1 MNVPSGSIFDKEW
14 HERQQKTTAQEATE
28 DGSDQRLCAPFV
40 PPASRL
46 STMRLATSRSA
57 CVAVLLWLTVILQ
70 LTGHASCLA
79 ATSTT
84 SSTPSDRITSV
95 VSTKKNGGH
104 SRTFSFQDTDAQT
117 KQARRQKLDVR
128 SLANNIQSGLRS
140 TFLPSGFPVR
150 TPKGYLQ
157 YSIWSW
163 IQDLSTQLR
172 AVLATQ
178 RVLEGIGVGR
188 EGATALSALMN
199 FIVRDGCGMAATLLF
214 TSVAA
219 SRFKAD
225 IKRWRLFADIMVDIG
240 ITLEV
245 AAGQVAPGLF
255 LPMICVGNMCKAI
268 CGVAAGACGGA
279 INLHWAVGSD
289 ISDINAKFGA
299 QHTVTGSLGLVFA
312 ALFAKS
318 VSTVKLTHLWI
329 LYSALTALHI
339 FANMRCMRLIAF
351 NSLNTVR
358 MDLLVSDFFESW
370 SQQPPLPLQPA
381 ETTSVAESPSASL
394 PPPISISQQEP
405 LFFWPRLRRRK
416 LASIPIHFGVSFNE
430 FSEQSGKSLA
440 DLQTLMSSDAPYW
453 VSSGHGQSS
462 GAVVVA
468 IRTDATPTDQA
479 KAYFH
484 ALLLGQELQ
493 RQKNKSVGSDNADAA
508 ERAVQAEKVASA
520 GLEHA
525 WSTFET
531 KCRQA
536 GWDLAASEL
545 RTRGYEIDIER

>member
-1 MNVPSGSIFDKEW
+1 
-14 HERQQKTTAQEATE
+14 
-28 DGSDQRLCAPFV
+28 
-40 PPASRL
+40 
-46 STMRLATSRSA
+46 MRLATPSSSGCWA
-57 CVAVLLWLTVILQ
+57 AVLLWFTVILQ
-70 LTGHASCLA
+70 LTGYATCLA
-79 ATSTT
+79 VTTSV
-84 SSTPSDRITSV
+84 SSTPASKSDRITSV

-104 SRTFSFQDTDAQT
+104 SQTFSFHETERDATGASIT
-117 KQARRQKLDVR
+117 KQPTQQLRQKKLNDIR
-128 SLANNIQSGLRS
+128 SLAYNIQSGLRS

-150 TPKGYLQ
+150 TPVGYLQ
-157 YSIWSW
+157 YSVWSW

-178 RVLEGIGVGR
+178 RVLEGVGVGR

-199 FIVRDGCGMAATLLF
+199 FLVRDGCGMAASLLF

-245 AAGQVAPGLF
+245 AAAQVPPELF

-279 INLHWAVGSD
+279 INLHWSTGSD

-318 VSTVKLTHLWI
+318 VSTVKLSHLWT

-339 FANMRCMRLIAF
+339 FANRRCMRLIAF

-358 MDLLVSDFFESW
+358 MGMVVSDFFESW
-370 SQQPPLPLQPA
+370 SQRPPLQPA
-381 ETTSVAESPSASL
+381 ETTALIEESPVSAL
-394 PPPISISQQEP
+394 PSPIRIAKQEP
-405 LFFWPRLRRRK
+405 LFFWPRLGRRK
-416 LASIPIHFGVSFNE
+416 RVSSTPIHFGVSFNE
-430 FSEQSGKSLA
+430 FSEQSGKSLTELQ
-440 DLQTLMSSDAPYW
+440 DLLSSETPYW
-453 VSSGHGQSS
+453 ISSGRSS
-462 GAVVVA
+462 HLVVVVA
-468 IRTDATPTDQA
+468 LRTDATPVDQA

-484 ALLLGQELQ
+484 ALLLGQELE
-493 RQKNKSVGSDNADAA
+493 RQKAKAGAGSGDDA
-508 ERAVQAEKVASA
+508 ERAVAAEKAVADELESA
-520 GLEHA
+520 WNSFA
-525 WSTFET
+525 T

-536 GWDLAASEL
+536 GWDLSASEL
-545 RTRGYEIDIER
+545 RTRGYEIDIQR

>member
-1 MNVPSGSIFDKEW
+1 
-14 HERQQKTTAQEATE
+14 
-28 DGSDQRLCAPFV
+28 
-40 PPASRL
+40 
-46 STMRLATSRSA
+46 MRLLATPCSVGCGA
-57 CVAVLLWLTVILQ
+57 AVLLWLTVILQ
-70 LTGHASCLA
+70 LTGQATVTSLA
-79 ATSTT
+79 VTPTT
-84 SSTPSDRITSV
+84 GSSVSNISSNTPDRIISV

-104 SRTFSFQDTDAQT
+104 SQTFSFHETETETETDAKGTNMKPAASQ
-117 KQARRQKLDVR
+117 RQKTKKTKLNDVR

-150 TPKGYLQ
+150 TPAGYLQ
-157 YSIWSW
+157 YSVWSW

-178 RVLEGIGVGR
+178 RVLEGVGVGR

-199 FIVRDGCGMAATLLF
+199 FLVRDGCGMAASLLF

-245 AAGQVAPGLF
+245 AAAQVPPELF
-255 LPMICVGNMCKAI
+255 LPMICVGNMCKAV

-279 INLHWAVGSD
+279 INLHWSTGSD

-318 VSTVKLTHLWI
+318 VSTVKLSHLWT

-339 FANMRCMRLIAF
+339 FANRRCMRLIAF

-358 MDLLVSDFFESW
+358 MGMVVSDFFESW
-370 SQQPPLPLQPA
+370 SQRPAPPQSSSSSSSV
-381 ETTSVAESPSASL
+381 ETTALVESPSSTAL
-394 PPPISISQQEP
+394 PSPINIAQQEP
-405 LFFWPRLRRRK
+405 LFFGPRLGRTKRVT
-416 LASIPIHFGVSFNE
+416 STPIHFGVSFNE
-430 FSEQSGKSLA
+430 FSEHSGKSMTE
-440 DLQTLMSSDAPYW
+440 LQDMLSSETPPYW
-453 VSSGHGQSS
+453 ISSGQELSS
-462 GAVVVA
+462 RLIVVVA
-468 IRTDATPTDQA
+468 LRTDATPTDQA

-484 ALLLGQELQ
+484 ALLLGQELEQ
-493 RQKNKSVGSDNADAA
+493 QQKAKAKTKAGGNAGNDNSDAESAAVAEKAVAAELDNAWN
-508 ERAVQAEKVASA
+508 S
-520 GLEHA
+520 
-525 WSTFET
+525 FET
-531 KCRQA
+531 QCRQA
-536 GWDLAASEL
+536 GWDLSVSEL
-545 RTRGYEIDIER
+545 RTKGYEIDIQR